1 MSPWLIRFTCRA
13 RNNHMGGVRKLGV
26 PNSWMVYFME
36 NPIWKWMR
44 TGGSMAYFME
54 NPIWKWMRT
63 GIWRIPPWPNRN
75 LRWRPRILLPTCP
88 WSWDI
93 FGNTEIHRAR
103 PPDLSACPGLILMYR
118 FYKDVSHVELII
130 GESGLRPDPRAS
142 RTLWEPLSTPKY
154 GKPLRDQQVSR
165 YPLVNSQ
172 NYGKSMKI
180 TIFKSYVGL
189 PEGKICFPR
198 SL

>member
-13 RNNHMGGVRKLGV
+13 RPHGGVRKLGV
-26 PNSWMVYFME
+26 PNSWMVYNGKSHMKMDE
-36 NPIWKWMR
+36 NWGLNGLFHGKSHMKMDEELEF
-44 TGGSMAYFME
+44 GM
-54 NPIWKWMRT
+54 
-63 GIWRIPPWPNRN
+63 IWRVPPWLFWKPQMETSDSSPN
-75 LRWRPRILLPTCP
+75 LPLN
-88 WSWDI
+88 
-93 FGNTEIHRAR
+93 FLGNT
-103 PPDLSACPGLILMYR
+103 ACPGLILMYR

-142 RTLWEPLSTPKY
+142 STLFCFFSAIFGVPTMWEPLSTPKY

-165 YPLVNSQ
+165 YPL
-172 NYGKSMKI
+172 GKLTELWKI

-189 PEGKICFPR
+189 PEGNICFPR